1 MQKIYKSKK
10 KNNIIGAI
18 LLVSGTSIGG
28 GMLVQPATAGVIGF
42 IPTIII
48 LLISWLFMT
57 STGLILAEVCMY
69 FKKDIHIVGISEKL
83 LGKIG
88 KIITILIYLF
98 MAYASLVAYIA
109 GGSDLLNK
117 IIGIEYSE
125 IFSCIIFTTIIG
137 SIFFLKDKTITLLN
151 ILLFIGL
158 IISYLIIIV
167 KGLSYIKI
175 NTLLSNN
182 INTYFIY
189 SIPLFLT
196 GFSFQMIIPSL
207 ANYLQRDSKKL
218 RYSIF
223 LGTSLTLII
232 YILWNIVILSL
243 MSTHE
248 STIIGY
254 NDGRM
259 PIYNIKSIGLWFYTS
274 IHCFSL
280 FALATSFLG
289 LAWGLMGFFSDWM
302 KLRKKK
308 YILLLVFIGPM
319 VIANYNRDLFISA
332 IEATGAYGDTLLNGI
347 IPILMYWVIK
357 RMNKINI
364 KNISYIMILKKVY
377 IWILL
382 FFASIVI
389 IIELYQLLLK
399 IL

>member
-1 MQKIYKSKK
+1 MQKIYKNKK
-10 KNNIIGAI
+10 NNNIIGAI

-28 GMLVQPATAGVIGF
+28 GMLVQPATADVIGF

-57 STGLILAEVCMY
+57 STGLILAEVCIH
-69 FKKDIHIVGISEKL
+69 FEKDIHIVSISEKL
-83 LGKIG
+83 LGNGG
-88 KIITILIYLF
+88 KIITIIIYLF

-117 IIGIEYSE
+117 IISIEYSE
-125 IFSCIIFTTIIG
+125 IFSCIMFTAIIG
-137 SIFFLKDKTITLLN
+137 LIFFLKDKTITLLN
-151 ILLFIGL
+151 ILLFVGL

-175 NTLLSNN
+175 DKLLLNN

-207 ANYLQRDSKKL
+207 SNYLKKDSKKL
-218 RYSIF
+218 KYSIF
-223 LGTSLTLII
+223 FGTSLTLII

-259 PIYNIKSIGLWFYTS
+259 PIYNIKSIGTWFYTA

-289 LAWGLMGFFSDWM
+289 LTWGLMGFFSDWM
-302 KLRKKK
+302 KLKKKK
-308 YILLLVFIGPM
+308 YILLLVLIVPM
-319 VIANYNRDLFISA
+319 IIANYNRDLFISA

-347 IPILMYWVIK
+347 IPILMFWIINK
-357 RMNKINI
+357 INKINI
-364 KNISYIMILKKVY
+364 KGNRFIIILKNIY

-382 FFASIVI
+382 LFALIVI
-389 IIELYQLLLK
+389 IIELYQLLFK